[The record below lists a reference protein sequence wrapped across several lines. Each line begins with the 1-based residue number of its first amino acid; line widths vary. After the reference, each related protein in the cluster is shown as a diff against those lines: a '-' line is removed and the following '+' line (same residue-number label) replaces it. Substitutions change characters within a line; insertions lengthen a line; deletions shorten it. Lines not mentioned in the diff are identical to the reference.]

1 MGRCPVL
8 LNKFGSEDVSLYVG
22 RQLRAM
28 GVLLILIFSA
38 ALLPADDWPGPKR
51 EEVFS
56 ENGLRFVRI
65 LPGESVGDTFGFAG
79 AKKGHYARAEFYL
92 RQQDRSYKLIAEIE
106 LLNPVAPVSSM
117 LSNSGALITFD
128 NWHNAGYGNVVVIYS
143 PSGERLAAKKLE
155 DLYDDETLATL
166 PISTSSR
173 WWRCRPTGWSD
184 PDQQTR
190 VFVHDRLGGYFVFDL
205 SDGSHSYES
214 GSAPCAAEQG
224 L

>member
-1 MGRCPVL
+1 V
-8 LNKFGSEDVSLYVG
+8 
-22 RQLRAM
+22 
-28 GVLLILIFSA
+28 

-92 RQQDRSYKLIAEIE
+92 RQPDRSYKLIAESE
-106 LLNPVAPVSSM
+106 LLNPVAPVNSM

-155 DLYDDETLATL
+155 DLYDDEALATL
-166 PISTSSR
+166 PMSSPHFSPR
-173 WWRCRPTGWSD
+173 G
-184 PDQQTR
+184 
-190 VFVHDRLGGYFVFDL
+190 
-205 SDGSHSYES
+205 E
-214 GSAPCAAEQG
+214 
-224 L
+224 